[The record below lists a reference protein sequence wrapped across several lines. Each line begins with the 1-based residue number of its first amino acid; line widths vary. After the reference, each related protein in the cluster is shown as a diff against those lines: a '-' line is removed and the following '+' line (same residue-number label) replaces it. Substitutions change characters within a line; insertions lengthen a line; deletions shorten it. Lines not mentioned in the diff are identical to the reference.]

1 MKRIAWAASKLYM
14 KFESNRATRNTSNRA
29 PKVALEEERRRKK
42 TTNLA
47 QKRDFQSFITFF
59 LDRIST
65 RSKRL
70 RIYLLVIYAY
80 AKFGIHKPYQRA
92 SM

>member
-1 MKRIAWAASKLYM
+1 M
-14 KFESNRATRNTSNRA
+14 KFESNRTTRNTSNRA
-29 PKVALEEERRRKK
+29 PKVALEEERRKK

-70 RIYLLVIYAY
+70 PIHLHYIYAY
-80 AKFGIHKPYQRA
+80 TKIGIHKPYL
-92 SM
+92 